1 MFRIGQG
8 YDVHRLEK
16 GRELWLGGVLI
27 PHSLGLSGHSDAD
40 VLLHAICDAVLGA
53 AGAGD
58 IGHHFPDSDP
68 THRGRSSREFL
79 KIVGEIAKAGGWSVS
94 NIDATIIA
102 QKPKLSPYV
111 TQMCGNVAADLNLS
125 PTQVNIKATT
135 TEGLGFVGREEGIA
149 AMAVAMLTSETSG

>member
-8 YDVHRLEK
+8 YDVHRLEE

-53 AGAGD
+53 AGLGD

-68 THRGRSSREFL
+68 AHRGQSSREFL
-79 KIVGEIAKAGGWSVS
+79 KIVGEIAKAGGWGVS

-102 QKPKLSPYV
+102 QKPKLSPYG
-111 TQMCGNVAADLNLS
+111 TEMCGNIAADLDLS
-125 PTQVNIKATT
+125 PSQVNIKATT

-149 AMAVAMLTSETSG
+149 ALAVAMLTSETSG

>member
-68 THRGRSSREFL
+68 AHRGRSSREFL

-111 TQMCGNVAADLNLS
+111 TEMCGNVAADLNLS
-125 PTQVNIKATT
+125 PSQVNIKATT

-149 AMAVAMLTSETSG
+149 ALAVAMLTSETSG

>member
-68 THRGRSSREFL
+68 AHRGRSSREFL

>member
-68 THRGRSSREFL
+68 AHRGRSSREFL
-79 KIVGEIAKAGGWSVS
+79 KIVGEIAKAGGWNIS
-94 NIDATIIA
+94 NIDATIVA

-111 TQMCGNVAADLNLS
+111 TEMCGNVAADLGLL

>member
-68 THRGRSSREFL
+68 AHRGRSSREFL

-102 QKPKLSPYV
+102 EKPKLSPYV
-111 TQMCGNVAADLNLS
+111 TQMCGNVAADLGLS
-125 PTQVNIKATT
+125 STQVNIKATT
-135 TEGLGFVGREEGIA
+135 TEGLGLVGREEGIA

>member
-8 YDVHRLEK
+8 YDVHRLEE
-16 GRELWLGGVLI
+16 GGELWLGGVLI
-27 PHSLGLSGHSDAD
+27 PHSFGLSGHSDAY

-53 AGAGD
+53 AGSGD

-68 THRGRSSREFL
+68 AHRGRSSREFL
-79 KIVGEIAKAGGWSVS
+79 KIVGEIAKAGGWRVS

-102 QKPKLSPYV
+102 EKPKLSPYV
-111 TQMCGNVAADLNLS
+111 TEMCGNIAADLDLS
-125 PTQVNIKATT
+125 PSQVNIKATT

-149 AMAVAMLTSETSG
+149 ALAVAMLTSETSG

>member
-8 YDVHRLEK
+8 YDVHSLEK

-40 VLLHAICDAVLGA
+40 VLLHSICDAVLGA
-53 AGAGD
+53 AGSGD

-68 THRGRSSREFL
+68 AHRGRSSREFL
-79 KIVGEIAKAGGWSVS
+79 KIVGEIAKAGGWRVS

-102 QKPKLSPYV
+102 EKPKLSPYV
-111 TQMCGNVAADLNLS
+111 TQMCGNIAADLDLS
-125 PTQVNIKATT
+125 PSQVNIKATT

-149 AMAVAMLTSETSG
+149 ALAVAMLTSETSG